1 MDRGREGRMQR
12 PEGAEAANKR
22 DEVSS
27 RYLNIQYEYL
37 RVSTF
42 TIYGPIIFT
51 YERANNVRIIGKV
64 IR

>member
-1 MDRGREGRMQR
+1 MQR